1 MNITASAVD
10 METGMRGY
18 LLAGKEEFLDP
29 YKSGMKAF
37 ASRVKDLKAT
47 VSDNPQQME
56 LLDEIKSN
64 IDRWVE
70 KATEPTIQ
78 LRRDIG
84 H

>member
-37 ASRVKDLKAT
+37 ESRVKDLKAT